1 MKNKEFAAARRIRRI
16 VLWGTILL
24 FFVLPFVVAAANSS
38 LFTLHTS
45 DQPTPPPDS
54 TRAIKA
60 QPVLQV
66 EEETIPDSLLHA
78 RWKIQ
83 KTAPLLVADLDSSA
97 LDLRFPENI
106 KQEAEYDDSLNVY
119 RIGSKIGSSYMNTPI
134 LMSPDEYRQWSEKRE
149 REAFFRMKDAQNVQA
164 KGKDKFDFTDMH
176 FDLGPAEKIFGPGG
190 VRIKTQGT
198 AELKLGITLN
208 EVDNP

>member
-119 RIGSKIGSSYMNTPI
+119 RIGSKIGSSYLNTPI

-164 KGKDKFDFTDMH
+164 KGKDQFDFTDLH
-176 FDLGPAEKIFGPGG
+176 FD
-190 VRIKTQGT
+190 
-198 AELKLGITLN
+198 
-208 EVDNP
+208 